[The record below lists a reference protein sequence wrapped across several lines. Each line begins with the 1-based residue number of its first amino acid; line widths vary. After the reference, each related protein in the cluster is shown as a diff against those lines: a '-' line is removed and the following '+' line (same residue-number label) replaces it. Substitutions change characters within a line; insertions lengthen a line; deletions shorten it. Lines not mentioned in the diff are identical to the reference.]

1 MSGPDALRII
11 RELTGSP
18 KLNPTPNLLTLRKLI
33 DPQSGEV
40 LDEAL
45 VCYFKAPHSFTGE
58 DVVELHCHGSPVLL
72 RSIVDG
78 ALKLDSR
85 LANAGEF
92 SLRAVANG
100 KMQLTQAEAIR
111 DLIDAQ
117 TDAAARQATRQL
129 EGEISNRL
137 QPAKEQ
143 LLKIIVRL
151 E

>member
-45 VCYFKAPHSFTGE
+45 VCFFKAPHSFTGE

-72 RSIVDG
+72 QSIIDSV
-78 ALKLDSR
+78 LKLDAR
-85 LANAGEF
+85 LAEPGEF
-92 SLRAVANG
+92 SLRAVRNG
-100 KMQLTQAEAIR
+100 RIELTEAEAIR
-111 DLIDAQ
+111 DLVEAQ
-117 TDAAARQATRQL
+117 TD
-129 EGEISNRL
+129 
-137 QPAKEQ
+137 
-143 LLKIIVRL
+143 
-151 E
+151 

>member
-18 KLNPTPNLLTLRKLI
+18 ELIPTPNLLTLRKLI

-45 VCYFKAPHSFTGE
+45 VVYFQAPHSFTGE
-58 DVVELHCHGSPVLL
+58 DVVELHCHGSPVLIRTL
-72 RSIVDG
+72 IDVI
-78 ALKLDSR
+78 LKLDAR
-85 LANAGEF
+85 LAEPGEF

-100 KMQLTQAEAIR
+100 RLLLSEAEAIR

-117 TDAAARQATRQL
+117 TDAALSQ
-129 EGEISNRL
+129 
-137 QPAKEQ
+137 
-143 LLKIIVRL
+143 
-151 E
+151 